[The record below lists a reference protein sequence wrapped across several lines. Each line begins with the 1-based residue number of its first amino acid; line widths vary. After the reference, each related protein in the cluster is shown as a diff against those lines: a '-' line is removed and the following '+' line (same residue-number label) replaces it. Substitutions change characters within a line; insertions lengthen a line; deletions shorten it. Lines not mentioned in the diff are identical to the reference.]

1 MMKNNDTRR
10 VQGSFYTQ
18 SPAVFPERLH
28 TFDVVYQYLQ
38 QFQKEKPPPARI

>member
-18 SPAVFPERLH
+18 FPAVFPERLH
-28 TFDVVYQYLQ
+28 TFDVVYQYLE
-38 QFQKEKPPPARI
+38 QFQKEKHRPVRI